1 MIKDILENILAKEN
15 IKENEPMKNHIS
27 FKTGGCARYF
37 VTPEC
42 SDEVIAV
49 IDALKKEKVPY
60 TVIGNGSNLL
70 FSDKGFDG
78 AVVCIGK
85 KMSSVSADGV
95 SVTAQAGAL
104 LSRISSVA
112 TANSLTGFEFASGI
126 PGSLGGALVMNAGA
140 YGGEMKDVVRTTTY
154 VDASGKIKT
163 ISSEEHQFGYRKSVF
178 KNGDVILSSVIELK
192 KGDIEEI
199 KAKCEELNTRR
210 REKQP
215 LEYPS
220 AGSTFKRPEGH
231 FASKLID
238 DASLRGYRVGGA
250 MVSEKHCGFV
260 INYDNAT
267 SMDIFNLMKEIKR
280 TVYDKFGVVLEPEV
294 RLIGDF
300 PEF

>member
-49 IDALKKEKVPY
+49 IDAFKKEKVPY

-267 SMDIFNLMKEIKR
+267 SMDIFNLMKEVKR

-294 RLIGDF
+294 RLLGDF

>member
-49 IDALKKEKVPY
+49 IEALKKEKVPY

-267 SMDIFNLMKEIKR
+267 SMDIFNLMKEVKR